1 MSYFQMFPDTLY
13 DAKGDG
19 NYTVMKDIL
28 TRVKLVASK
37 KENILNFDYYN
48 VQDGETPEMIAY
60 KYYDDVELHWTIFL
74 ANNIVDYYE
83 DWPMSVQRFEEFVK
97 EKYANPQAIHHYE
110 ITQTSGDTT
119 ETIDV
124 GMNIVEYPSA
134 TPISNYT
141 YEDRLQEKKRQ
152 IRLIQP
158 RFIPTIVEEFENKID
173 EIL

>member
-1 MSYFQMFPDTLY
+1 MFPLIPY

-19 NYTVMKDIL
+19 NPTLMTDIFR
-28 TRVKLVASK
+28 RVKLTSNLTNQVVD
-37 KENILNFDYYN
+37 FDYYN

-60 KYYDDVELHWTIFL
+60 KYYGDSQLHWTIL
-74 ANNIVDYYE
+74 VVNNIVDYYH
-83 DWPMSVQRFEEFVK
+83 DWPMSVQRFEQYIT
-97 EKYANPQAIHHYE
+97 EKYTNPQAIHHYE

-124 GMNIVEYPSA
+124 GMNTVEYPSA
-134 TPISNYT
+134 TPISYYT